1 VHAGTTYFDS
11 GEVMTSRTAIM
22 HEFYDPETVINDI
35 AIIVLPG
42 QLFGESKFLNYADNS
57 TQTSTTFLLSFVVKH
72 RLSSCTS
79 CCFFALL

>member
-42 QLFGESKFLNYADNS
+42 QLFGESKFLNYADNVLYTNVNHFF
-57 TQTSTTFLLSFVVKH
+57 TQLRSFFLYI
-72 RLSSCTS
+72 
-79 CCFFALL
+79 FFALL